1 MQLYQ
6 NATKTVEN
14 QDIVAETAVV
24 LELLAFA
31 LAIIALPGTTPI
43 MSKVLATLAQHTA
56 SSWAAMLTAEESSVV
71 EGGVQ

>member
-6 NATKTVEN
+6 NATKTAEN

-31 LAIIALPGTTPI
+31 LAIIAMPGTTPI

-56 SSWAAMLTAEESSVV
+56 SSWAELLAQSPVV
-71 EGGVQ
+71 EGGAR

>member
-6 NATKTVEN
+6 NAIKTVEN
-14 QDIVAETAVV
+14 QEIVTETAVV

-31 LAIIALPGTTPI
+31 LAIIAMPGTTPI

-56 SSWAAMLTAEESSVV
+56 SNWAELLAESPAVK
-71 EGGVQ
+71 GGAQ